1 MTVALPPRPDW
12 SHLIKSGSRVFV
24 GGNAGVPYA
33 LIDDLIKHSKGF
45 SDIELVHMLALGDTR
60 RAKEEYR
67 QLFKVNTF
75 FIQGDEIRR
84 AVDEGRADYTPV
96 FLSEMSSLF
105 SDGTLPLDAALVT
118 VSPPD
123 EFGYCSLGVSVDI
136 SMSAVR
142 NATIAI
148 AQINPQM
155 PRTAGHSFIHISEF
169 TACIEADEPL
179 QAIEAPAIDSV
190 TERIG
195 QYVAMLVEDGATLQF
210 GVGKIPSATLK
221 YLQRHKDLGIHSEM
235 LSDSIMDI
243 IASGAITNRKKTFH
257 PGKIVTSFCMG
268 SERLYKFV
276 HNNPHIEFYPS
287 SYVNKPTNIA
297 KNDNMISINS
307 ALEVDLT
314 GQVVADSLGYDF
326 YSGIGGQVDFVSG
339 ASMSKGGKP
348 IIAMPSTA
356 QNETVS
362 RIVPCIAEGA
372 GVTTSRGNVHYIVTE
387 YGIASLR
394 GKSIRERALEL
405 IRVAHPKFRA
415 HLLAEVRKHY
425 WVPHFQQKY
434 PTDIPEL
441 GAIQLQKMVIQGE
454 TFYLRPLNPADE
466 RRLQEFFYSHTKETL
481 RLRYNYDPK
490 QMSREKSCNL
500 VSVDQNSDAAL
511 CIVRQE
517 GSRIT
522 IHAVGRFYYNEH
534 DNSCEAAFV
543 TRETQQGKGMGSRLL
558 IKLIDIARKRKINKM
573 LAFCRAD
580 NKPMIAI
587 FEHHGFKR
595 LFSGDPSE
603 VELEL
608 PLQEPEAAEGA
619 EQETENDH

>member
-12 SHLIKSGSRVFV
+12 SQLIKSGCRVFV

-33 LIDDLIKHSKGF
+33 LIDDLIANSKAY
-45 SDIELVHMLALGDTR
+45 SDIELVHMLALGDNR
-60 RAKEEYR
+60 WAKEEYR

-75 FIQGDEIRR
+75 FIHGDEVRR

-105 SDGTLPLDAALVT
+105 SDGTLPLDTALVM

-136 SMSAVR
+136 CMSAARHANKVV
-142 NATIAI
+142 

-155 PRTAGHSFIHISEF
+155 PRTAGHSYLHISEF
-169 TACIEADEPL
+169 TAVIEADQPL
-179 QAIEAPAIDSV
+179 QEIEAPPIDSV

-221 YLQRHKDLGIHSEM
+221 YLERHKDLGIHSEM
-235 LSDSIMDI
+235 LSDSIMEI
-243 IASGAITNRKKTFH
+243 ISSGAISNRKKTFH
-257 PGKIVTSFCMG
+257 PGKVVTSFCIG
-268 SERLYKFV
+268 SRKLYDFV
-276 HNNPHIEFYPS
+276 NNNPHIEFYPS

-297 KNDNMISINS
+297 KNDNMIAINS

-314 GQVVADSLGYDF
+314 GQVVADSLGFDF

-348 IIAMPSTA
+348 IIALPSTA
-356 QNETVS
+356 KNETVS
-362 RIVPCIAEGA
+362 RIVPYITEGS
-372 GVTTSRGNVHYIVTE
+372 GVVTSRGNVHYIVTE

-415 HLLAEVRKHY
+415 KLLAEVRQNY
-425 WVPHFQQKY
+425 WVPHYQQKY

-441 GAIQLQKMVIQGE
+441 GAIQLHKMVVNGE
-454 TFYLRPLNPADE
+454 KFYLRPLNPADE

-500 VSVDQNSDAAL
+500 VSVDQSSDAAL

-534 DNSCEAAFV
+534 DNTCEAAFV
-543 TRETQQGKGMGSRLL
+543 TRETQQGKGMASKLL
-558 IKLIDIARKRKINKM
+558 TTLIDIAQKRNINKM

-603 VELEL
+603 VELAL
-608 PLQEPEAAEGA
+608 PLQEAS
-619 EQETENDH
+619 QEKSA

>member
-1 MTVALPPRPDW
+1 MTVALPARPDW
-12 SHLIKSGSRVFV
+12 SQLIKSGCRVFV
-24 GGNAGVPYA
+24 GGNAGEPYA
-33 LIDDLIKHSKGF
+33 LIDDLIANSKAY
-45 SDIELVHMLALGDTR
+45 SDIELVHMLALGDNR
-60 RAKEEYR
+60 WAKEEYR

-75 FIQGDEIRR
+75 FIHGDEVRR

-105 SDGTLPLDAALVT
+105 SDGTLPLDTALVM

-123 EFGYCSLGVSVDI
+123 ECGYCSLGVSVDI
-136 SMSAVR
+136 CMSAARHANKVV
-142 NATIAI
+142 

-155 PRTAGHSFIHISEF
+155 PRTAGHSYLHISEF
-169 TACIEADEPL
+169 AAVIEADQPL
-179 QAIEAPAIDSV
+179 QEIEAPPIDSV

-221 YLQRHKDLGIHSEM
+221 YLERHKDLGIHSEM
-235 LSDSIMDI
+235 LSDSIMEI
-243 IASGAITNRKKTFH
+243 IASGAISNRKKTFH
-257 PGKIVTSFCMG
+257 PGKVVTSFCIG
-268 SERLYKFV
+268 SRKLYDFV
-276 HNNPHIEFYPS
+276 NNNPHIEFYPS

-297 KNDNMISINS
+297 KNDNMIAINS

-314 GQVVADSLGYDF
+314 GQVVADSLGFDF

-348 IIAMPSTA
+348 IIALPSTA
-356 QNETVS
+356 KNETVS
-362 RIVPCIAEGA
+362 RIVPYITEGS
-372 GVTTSRGNVHYIVTE
+372 GVVTSRGNVHYIVTE

-415 HLLAEVRKHY
+415 KLLAEVRQNY
-425 WVPHFQQKY
+425 WVPHYQQKY

-441 GAIQLQKMVIQGE
+441 GAIQLHKMVVNGE
-454 TFYLRPLNPADE
+454 KFYLRPLNPADE

-500 VSVDQNSDAAL
+500 VSVDQSSDAAL

-534 DNSCEAAFV
+534 DNTCEAAFV
-543 TRETQQGKGMGSRLL
+543 TRETQQGKGMASKLL
-558 IKLIDIARKRKINKM
+558 TTLIEIAQKRNINKM

-603 VELEL
+603 VELAL
-608 PLQEPEAAEGA
+608 PLQETS
-619 EQETENDH
+619 QEKSA

>member
-1 MTVALPPRPDW
+1 MTVVLPPRPDW
-12 SHLIKSGSRVFV
+12 SQLIKSGCRVFV

-33 LIDDLIKHSKGF
+33 LIDDLIANSKAF
-45 SDIELVHMLALGDTR
+45 TDIELVHMLALGDNR
-60 RAKEEYR
+60 WAKEEYR

-75 FIQGDEIRR
+75 FIHGDEVRR

-105 SDGTLPLDAALVT
+105 SDGTLPLDAALVM

-136 SMSAVR
+136 CMSAARHANKV
-142 NATIAI
+142 I

-155 PRTAGHSFIHISEF
+155 PRTAGHSYLHISEF
-169 TACIEADEPL
+169 SAVIEADQPL
-179 QAIEAPAIDSV
+179 QTIEAPPIDSV

-221 YLQRHKDLGIHSEM
+221 YLERHKDLGIHSEM
-235 LSDSIMDI
+235 LSDSIMEV
-243 IASGAITNRKKTFH
+243 IAAGAISNRKKTFH

-268 SERLYKFV
+268 SQKLYDFV
-276 HNNPHIEFYPS
+276 NNNPHIEFYPS

-297 KNDNMISINS
+297 KNDNMIAINS

-314 GQVVADSLGYDF
+314 GQVVADSLGFDF

-348 IIAMPSTA
+348 IIALPSTA
-356 QNETVS
+356 KNETVS
-362 RIVPCIAEGA
+362 RIVPHIAEGS
-372 GVTTSRGNVHYIVTE
+372 GVVTSRGNVHYIVTE

-415 HLLAEVRKHY
+415 KLLAEVRQNY
-425 WVPHFQQKY
+425 WVPHYQQKY

-441 GAIQLQKMVIQGE
+441 GAIQLHKMVVNGE

-500 VSVDQNSDAAL
+500 VSVDQSSDAAL

-534 DNSCEAAFV
+534 DNTCEAAFV
-543 TRETQQGKGMGSRLL
+543 TRETQQGKGMASKLL
-558 IKLIDIARKRKINKM
+558 TTLIDIAQKRKINKM

-603 VELEL
+603 VELAL
-608 PLQEPEAAEGA
+608 PLQDAN
-619 EQETENDH
+619 QEESA

>member
-1 MTVALPPRPDW
+1 MTIALPARPDW
-12 SHLIKSGSRVFV
+12 SQLIKSGSRVFV

-33 LIDDLIKHSKGF
+33 LIDDLIAHSRGF

-60 RAKEEYR
+60 WAKEEYR
-67 QLFKVNTF
+67 ERFKVNTF
-75 FIQGDEIRR
+75 FIHGDEVRR
-84 AVDEGRADYTPV
+84 AIDEGRADYTPV

-105 SDGTLPLDAALVT
+105 SDGTLPLDAALVS

-123 EFGYCSLGVSVDI
+123 EFGYCSLGLSVDI
-136 SMSAVR
+136 CMSAVR
-142 NATIAI
+142 QASVVV

-155 PRTAGHSFIHISEF
+155 PRTAGHSFIHISEI
-169 TACIEADEPL
+169 TACIEGDEPL
-179 QAIEAPAIDSV
+179 QQIAQPPIDSV
-190 TERIG
+190 AERIG
-195 QYVAMLVEDGATLQF
+195 QYVAMLVEDGSTLQF

-235 LSDSIMDI
+235 LSDSIIDI
-243 IASGAITNRKKTFH
+243 IAAGAITNRKKTFH
-257 PGKIVTSFCMG
+257 PGKIVTSFCIG

-287 SYVNKPTNIA
+287 SYVNKPSNIA
-297 KNDNMISINS
+297 KNDKMVTINS

-348 IIAMPSTA
+348 IIALPSTA
-356 QNETVS
+356 KDETIS
-362 RIVPCIAEGA
+362 RIVPCITEGA
-372 GVTTSRGNVHYIVTE
+372 GVVTSRGNVHYIVTE

-415 HLLAEVRKHY
+415 RLLEEVRKHY

-434 PTDIPEL
+434 PTDIAEL
-441 GAIQLQKMVIQGE
+441 GAIQLQKIVIQGE

-500 VSVDQNSDAAL
+500 VSVDQNTDVAL

-522 IHAVGRFYYNEH
+522 IHAVGRFYYNQH

-543 TRETQQGKGMGSRLL
+543 TRETQQGKGMASRLL
-558 IKLIDIARKRKINKM
+558 TKLIDIARTRKINRM

-595 LFSGDPSE
+595 LFSDDPSE
-603 VELEL
+603 VELAL
-608 PLQEPEAAEGA
+608 PLQDSDDANAAEQG
-619 EQETENDH
+619 QQHDH